1 MIIKLSTTQL
11 VPTRFSSSN
20 EQQCKTYYTKTSGA
34 VSFGET
40 RPKWKCLDIM
50 DNTTL
55 DKTSTSTQTPLTTC
69 QHRGGE
75 VMIRACF
82 PATGPGHLA
91 DTEVNMNSFIP
102 RYFRVKCE
110 ALCLITR
117 A

>member
-50 DNTTL
+50 DKHHFGQNQHINTN
-55 DKTSTSTQTPLTTC
+55 TSYHLSAQGW
-69 QHRGGE
+69 GG
-75 VMIRACF
+75 
-82 PATGPGHLA
+82 
-91 DTEVNMNSFIP
+91 DD
-102 RYFRVKCE
+102 
-110 ALCLITR
+110 
-117 A
+117 